1 LQIFTEKP
9 VIGLNESLEKM
20 ELDDNG
26 EEESEYESVS
36 NRSDHLE
43 DSTDVSAEH
52 FGSPTLH
59 LTLSSNEGGGDSQN
73 NADGTFVLEKP
84 NQPQNEDRT
93 EGPIGDGKPIIL
105 GF

>member
-1 LQIFTEKP
+1 M
-9 VIGLNESLEKM
+9 IGLNESMEKM

-26 EEESEYESVS
+26 EEEESEYESVS

-73 NADGTFVLEKP
+73 NADATFAVEHP
-84 NQPQNEDRT
+84 ANQPQNEEDRT
-93 EGPIGDGKPIIL
+93 EGPIGDGKQKV
-105 GF
+105 